1 MLPPPSG
8 SVLSP
13 CWASGLRWVLA
24 DNLWPQAI
32 DIDGDGTLDSQ
43 EVRRLLLDLG
53 REATDLDEA
62 ALALAMAEMRG
73 GGGGKTPVPTHA
85 SSSSRH
91 GRTLVLMAVVVFCA
105 DQSGAVRAV
114 VVAAQGGRHF
124 RHARR
129 RRQKL
134 DRDLCSLWQEEE
146 AKPCAQPRS
155 YLPFLRRSCAKLCGL
170 VARRGVPRA
179 SASGVCQER
188 ALKIR

>member
-1 MLPPPSG
+1 
-8 SVLSP
+8 
-13 CWASGLRWVLA
+13 
-24 DNLWPQAI
+24 
-32 DIDGDGTLDSQ
+32 
-43 EVRRLLLDLG
+43 
-53 REATDLDEA
+53 
-62 ALALAMAEMRG
+62 
-73 GGGGKTPVPTHA
+73 
-85 SSSSRH
+85 
-91 GRTLVLMAVVVFCA
+91 MAVVVFCA

-146 AKPCAQPRS
+146 AKPCAPR
-155 YLPFLRRSCAKLCGL
+155 RACNCASAVLEL
-170 VARRGVPRA
+170 YFVARRGVPRA

>member
-1 MLPPPSG
+1 MLPPPSR

-13 CWASGLRWVLA
+13 SCVASGLRCVLA
-24 DNLWPQAI
+24 DNLWLQAI

-73 GGGGKTPVPTHA
+73 GGGGKTPVTTHA

-91 GRTLVLMAVVVFCA
+91 GRWFLMAAGVFCA

-124 RHARR
+124 NHARR

-146 AKPCAQPRS
+146 AKPCAPHP
-155 YLPFLRRSCAKLCGL
+155 LPQLPLRRS
-170 VARRGVPRA
+170 
-179 SASGVCQER
+179 
-188 ALKIR
+188 